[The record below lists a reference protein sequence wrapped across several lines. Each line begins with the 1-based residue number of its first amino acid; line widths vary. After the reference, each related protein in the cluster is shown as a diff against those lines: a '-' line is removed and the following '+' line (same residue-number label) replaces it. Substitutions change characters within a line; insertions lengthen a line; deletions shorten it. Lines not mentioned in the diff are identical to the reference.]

1 MKALEVIKN
10 YQLPEHLK
18 LELLNVPE
26 KREDK
31 IDFVSNLFKMI
42 ETEQKRIKK
51 QEDDLAKSRKDLES
65 LLEQVKE
72 SLKIEMLENGDFE
85 LKGNFIKFIVSES
98 GPSLKID
105 DETLIPDEYFEI
117 ETKRVLKKAVL
128 KEQLKLEEVSGA
140 RLETGYCLKTL
151 HNKG

>member
-1 MKALEVIKN
+1 MKALEVISN

-51 QEDDLAKSRKDLES
+51 QEDDLALSRKKLEE
-65 LLEQVKE
+65 LLETVKD
-72 SLKIEMLENGDFE
+72 SLKLEMLENGDFE
-85 LKGNFIKFIVSES
+85 IKGKFIKFIVTPTS
-98 GPSLKID
+98 PSLKIV
-105 DETLIPDEYFEI
+105 DESLIPDEYFE
-117 ETKRVLKKAVL
+117 TKRVLKKDIL
-128 KEQLKLEEVSGA
+128 KAQLKLESVAGA
-140 RLETGYCLKTL
+140 ELTNDYCLKTL
-151 HNKG
+151 HNKD